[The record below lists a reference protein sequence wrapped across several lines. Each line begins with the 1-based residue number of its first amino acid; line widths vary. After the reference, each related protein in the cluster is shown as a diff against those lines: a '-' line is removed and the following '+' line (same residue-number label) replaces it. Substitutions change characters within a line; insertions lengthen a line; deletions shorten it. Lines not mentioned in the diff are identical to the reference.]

1 MPKDIDGNNSTGTFQ
16 QNDVLFSHLEVV
28 YFNNIKV
35 IKMQVKYNRGII
47 MTTL

>member
-16 QNDVLFSHLEVV
+16 QNDVLFSHLEV